1 MRSVDILKKII
12 EDERFARR
20 LIENAIKMIKPE
32 DFLNAMKSKTDP
44 SKLILNHFHN
54 IIENPAVKPLVQTA
68 LRIYWNDIESYLT
81 DANKV
86 YEILCKNEKLREIL
100 KREDAKRYLN
110 YAVASAYKNLY
121 EWVWFGKNP
130 FVGE

>member
-44 SKLILNHFHN
+44 SKLILNHFHH
-54 IIENPAVKPLVQTA
+54 IIENPA
-68 LRIYWNDIESYLT
+68 
-81 DANKV
+81 
-86 YEILCKNEKLREIL
+86 
-100 KREDAKRYLN
+100 
-110 YAVASAYKNLY
+110 
-121 EWVWFGKNP
+121 
-130 FVGE
+130 